1 MNLPYT
7 KLLKHLGLS
16 IVFNTLIAVAITA
29 FGHQPLATNL
39 LYSQLIGLLIWA
51 LIDIGRY
58 YLHPNGWPGTGAMM
72 ALVAVS
78 TLGGYFAGSALGN
91 MLKGF
96 SAMHGWSE
104 FPKMMVGFLLMSL
117 VAGTVITY
125 YFVSREKL
133 THAKLDREEALRQ
146 ASQAQ
151 LALLQ
156 SQLEP
161 HMLFNT
167 LANLRALISTDPQR
181 ATHMLDRLNDYL
193 RSTLSASRVL
203 ERGQDHSLAAEFDR
217 LRDYLEL
224 MAVRMGPRLQ
234 YQLDLPPYL
243 AATPVPPLLLQSLV
257 ENAIVHGLEPQVA
270 GGSVHV
276 SAQLDGG
283 VLILQV
289 ADTGVGHANEL
300 SPEGFGI
307 TQVRE
312 RIATRYGTLG
322 TINFVATQAVNTWT
336 TGQFDAKN
344 TVLDASAASGAAS
357 VASHGI
363 TAQLRLPFNLAK
375 V

>member
-16 IVFNTLIAVAITA
+16 IVFNTLIALAITA
-29 FGHQPLATNL
+29 FGHQPLVTNL
-39 LYSQLIGLLIWA
+39 LYSQLIGFLIWA
-51 LIDIGRY
+51 LIDIGRF
-58 YLHPNGWPGTGAMM
+58 YLHPNGWPSTPAMVT
-72 ALVAVS
+72 LVAVS
-78 TLGGYFAGSALGN
+78 TVGGYFGGSAVGN
-91 MLKGF
+91 VIQGF
-96 SAMHGWSE
+96 SALHGWSE

-125 YFVSREKL
+125 YFVSHEKL
-133 THAKLDREEALRQ
+133 HRAKLEREEALRQ

-167 LANLRALISTDPQR
+167 LANLRALISTDPPR

-203 ERGQDHSLAAEFDR
+203 ERGQDHSLEAEFDR

-234 YQLDLPPYL
+234 YQLNLPPYL
-243 AATPVPPLLLQSLV
+243 QATPVPPLLLQSLV

-283 VLILQV
+283 MLILQV
-289 ADTGVGHANEL
+289 ADTGAGNANEL

-312 RIATRYGTLG
+312 RIATRYGTLA
-322 TINFVATQAVNTWT
+322 TINFIATRAVNTWT
-336 TGQFDAKN
+336 TGQFDTQN
-344 TVLDASAASGAAS
+344 TNLDASSTPSA
-357 VASHGI
+357 ASHGI

>member
-1 MNLPYT
+1 MNIPYI
-7 KLLKHLGLS
+7 KLLKHLGLAL
-16 IVFNTLIAVAITA
+16 VFNTMLALAITG
-29 FGHQPLATNL
+29 FGHQSFANNL

-51 LIDIGRY
+51 LIDVGRF
-58 YLHPNGWPGTGAMM
+58 YLHPNGWPSTPTMV
-72 ALVAVS
+72 ALVAVA
-78 TLGGYFAGSALGN
+78 TVGGYLGGSAIGN
-91 MLKGF
+91 LINGF
-96 SAMHGWSE
+96 SALHGWSE
-104 FPKMMVGFLLMSL
+104 FPKMMVGYFLLSL

-133 THAKLDREEALRQ
+133 NRVNLEREEALRQ

-167 LANLRALISTDPQR
+167 LANLRALIGTDPLR

-203 ERGQDHSLAAEFDR
+203 ERGQDHSLEAEFDR

-224 MAVRMGPRLQ
+224 MAIRMGPRLQ
-234 YQLDLPPYL
+234 YHLSLPPYL
-243 AATPVPPLLLQSLV
+243 ADTPVPPLVLQSLV

-276 SAQLDGG
+276 SAQLEAG
-283 VLILQV
+283 VLVLQV
-289 ADTGVGHANEL
+289 ADSGVGNSHEL

-312 RIATRYGTLG
+312 RIATRYGKLA
-322 TINFVATQAVNTWT
+322 TINFIATQAINTWT
-336 TGQFDAKN
+336 TGQFDTQN
-344 TVLDASAASGAAS
+344 TLLAASGAPSALGAS
-357 VASHGI
+357 SHGI
-363 TAQLRLPFNLAK
+363 TVQLRLPFNIAK
-375 V
+375 A

>member
-1 MNLPYT
+1 MNIPYI
-7 KLLKHLGLS
+7 KLLKHLGLAL
-16 IVFNTLIAVAITA
+16 VFNTMLALAITG
-29 FGHQPLATNL
+29 FGHQSFANNL

-51 LIDIGRY
+51 LIDVGRF
-58 YLHPNGWPGTGAMM
+58 YLHPNGWPSTPAMVV
-72 ALVAVS
+72 LVAVA
-78 TLGGYFAGSALGN
+78 TVGGYLGGSAIGN
-91 MLKGF
+91 LINGF
-96 SAMHGWSE
+96 SALHGWSE
-104 FPKMMVGFLLMSL
+104 FPKMMVGYFLLSL

-125 YFVSREKL
+125 YFVSLEKL
-133 THAKLDREEALRQ
+133 HRAKLEREEALRQ

-167 LANLRALISTDPQR
+167 LANLRALISTDPLR

-203 ERGQDHSLAAEFDR
+203 ERGQDHSLTAEFDR

-224 MAVRMGPRLQ
+224 MAIRMGPRLQ
-234 YQLDLPPYL
+234 YQLNLPSYL

-270 GGSVHV
+270 GGSVHI
-276 SAQLDGG
+276 SAQLDAG

-289 ADTGVGHANEL
+289 ADTGAGSPHEL

-312 RIATRYGTLG
+312 RIATRYGTLA
-322 TINFVATQAVNTWT
+322 TINFIATQAINTWT
-336 TGQFDAKN
+336 IGQFDTQN
-344 TVLDASAASGAAS
+344 TPLAAFGTPGAS
-357 VASHGI
+357 SHGI
-363 TAQLRLPFNLAK
+363 TVQLRLPFNIAK
-375 V
+375 A